1 MSWLPLT
8 PVQSQ
13 LLKKLKQLIVVR
25 LVISVLGQDDL
36 AAVLHVVVVKL
47 FELDFTNVM
56 A

>member
-25 LVISVLGQDDL
+25 LVISVLGKNGL
-36 AAVLHVVVVKL
+36 VLHLVVKL
-47 FELDFTNVM
+47 FKLDFTNVL